1 METWPSLKH
10 KWITWLSPSLA
21 RLYDHRNPQRHDS
34 PQRGFPI
41 IVPYFDYFVYGRQIG
56 YKFINIFLDL
66 KGLFI
71 EDSLLRRSSRW
82 VFHSFFSLT
91 SLPTTQ
97 RSLWRGEERVS
108 KMNVSLTDSISMYTV
123 SILWLLLEWSFIIW
137 DPTWRLCRPAQN
149 KQKYICYTLL
159 LLQISGSQ

>member
-1 METWPSLKH
+1 MQSINNWTVKLFSFQKKKPVLETWPSLKH

-97 RSLWRGEERVS
+97 RSLWRGESIKDERKSHRLNIYVYC
-108 KMNVSLTDSISMYTV
+108 KHTVAPARVIIHHMRPNLTVM
-123 SILWLLLEWSFIIW
+123 
-137 DPTWRLCRPAQN
+137 
-149 KQKYICYTLL
+149 
-159 LLQISGSQ
+159 